1 MQQSQTRARRRQ
13 FPQTAPTAQTAQI
26 AQMAQIAIV
35 VVVALLTA
43 VASTALAAPP
53 PPPPH
58 NAVHSHHA
66 GRRVLQQ
73 LQNEHAPSTLSSH
86 NDDRNSVRA
95 LLADAEQPLLQPPAS
110 RRRHNNGVATHK
122 PQSADGDGA
131 ADQAHA
137 TGGRRGGPSD
147 HESSPPAAESLFTAS
162 NCKVV
167 GECEECARFEA
178 VTVLSPPRFAEGVFR
193 CTQTCP
199 THLALG
205 VVDRGSNLTVFRGG
219 TSNSW
224 SARLRIIL
232 RRPFTKVVRDPW
244 CQNVERFTS
253 SLPSTFCL
261 AWQRQ

>member
-178 VTVLSPPRFAEGVFR
+178 RLKPYCVPWGNKQQLECSLADNPPATVYQSCPRSLVPERRAFYKFFTFNLLFGMAAAVTMF
-193 CTQTCP
+193 
-199 THLALG
+199 
-205 VVDRGSNLTVFRGG
+205 
-219 TSNSW
+219 
-224 SARLRIIL
+224 L
-232 RRPFTKVVRDPW
+232 RRRALDRIAHVRL
-244 CQNVERFTS
+244 QKQIG
-253 SLPSTFCL
+253 
-261 AWQRQ
+261 A

>member
-178 VTVLSPPRFAEGVFR
+178 RLKPYCVPWGNKQQLECSLADNPPATVYQRYIHTLLMDLSDKFPAHIPCEFNSCPRSLVPERRAFYKFFVSAASV
-193 CTQTCP
+193 C
-199 THLALG
+199 
-205 VVDRGSNLTVFRGG
+205 VVG
-219 TSNSW
+219 
-224 SARLRIIL
+224 
-232 RRPFTKVVRDPW
+232 
-244 CQNVERFTS
+244 
-253 SLPSTFCL
+253 
-261 AWQRQ
+261 QRSHG